1 MDNILKL
8 QKKILP
14 EMLELLE
21 KRYRILRNIY
31 YNQPIGRRG
40 LANNLAIGE
49 RIVRTEV
56 NLLKKQ
62 GLIDIK
68 TMGMNVTEEGKIII
82 EQLKDFIHSLKDIAG
97 LEEAVKEKLKVKK
110 VIVAPGDLDI
120 DEMIFKDVC
129 RTGAN
134 CLRDVIASKANE
146 RYIIGVTGGTT
157 MAELAQEMKCCR
169 KENDVMVLPVRGGI
183 GKNLETQSNNIAAKL
198 ADKINGTYKLLHLP
212 DNIGKEA
219 LKTLLKIDEIKEMD
233 ELTKQIDVLVF
244 GIGRADD
251 MAKRRKL
258 DQETLSYLENSKA
271 VAEAFGYYFDI
282 NGEIKMESNT
292 FGLGLDEFKKIPE
305 VIGVACGAKKAE
317 SIVAIA
323 TLRNDMTIVT
333 DEGTARRILEIS

>member
-8 QKKILP
+8 QKKVLP
-14 EMLELLE
+14 EMIDLLE
-21 KRYRILRNIY
+21 KRYKILRNIY

-40 LANNLAIGE
+40 LANNLEMGE

-68 TMGMNVTEEGKIII
+68 SMGMNVTEEGKKIID
-82 EQLKDFIHSLKDIAG
+82 QLKDFIHNLKDIAG
-97 LEEAVKEKLKVKK
+97 LEEALKVKLRVRN
-110 VIVAPGDLDI
+110 VIVAPGDI
-120 DEMIFKDVC
+120 DTEELIFKDVC

-134 CLRDVIASKANE
+134 HLSKLIKRNHDNE
-146 RYIIGVTGGTT
+146 CIIGVTGGTT
-157 MAELAQEMKCCR
+157 MAELAEEMKES
-169 KENDVMVLPVRGGI
+169 KKDKDLLVIPVRGGI

-198 ADKINGTYKLLHLP
+198 AGKLNGAYKLLHVP

-219 LKTLLKIDEIKEMD
+219 LETLLQIDEIKELNN
-233 ELTKQIDVLVF
+233 LTKKIDILVF

-251 MAKRRKL
+251 MARRRKL
-258 DQETLSYLENSKA
+258 NKDTLNYLEENEA

-292 FGLGLDEFKKIPE
+292 FGLGLEDFKKIPSI
-305 VIGVACGAKKAE
+305 IGVACGTKKAE
-317 SIVAIA
+317 SIIAIS
-323 TLRNDMTIVT
+323 TLREDMTIVT
-333 DEGTARRILEIS
+333 DEGTARKILEI